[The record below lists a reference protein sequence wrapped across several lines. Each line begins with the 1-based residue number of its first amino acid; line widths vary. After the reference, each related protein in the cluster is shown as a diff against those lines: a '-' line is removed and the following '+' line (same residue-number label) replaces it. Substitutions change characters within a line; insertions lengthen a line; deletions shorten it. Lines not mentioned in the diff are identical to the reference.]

1 MQSSVIPYVAVAK
14 DQSEAETAVISH
26 ASLLHSSS
34 LQCGPALHFL
44 QVKCSGPVVAGR
56 SRLGVAVGGEAKE
69 YCRWRSCAVHDLVH
83 PRWRSA
89 QSCGI
94 GCCPETKQRELE

>member
-44 QVKCSGPVVAGR
+44 QVKCSGPVIAGR
-56 SRLGVAVGGEAKE
+56 SRLGVAVGGEEKRKNIVGGE
-69 YCRWRSCAVHDLVH
+69 VV
-83 PRWRSA
+83 RSA
-89 QSCGI
+89 
-94 GCCPETKQRELE
+94 